1 MMDVSFLSQLDQ
13 AFHRLKGFIF
23 NDKASNLDRTDM
35 VPLAGSDLDVLDQL
49 SVFLPWE
56 SCDDEGLVITR
67 GSSPEHPE
75 GIAFTIEIA
84 PQTGLTDA
92 MEETLIGLA
101 SDVPV
106 GTCFQLSTFATPF
119 VEKKTRALVD
129 ALRLD
134 DAPNANVAHCF
145 EHALLRRKRLLD
157 DLTRTTGRLGVPVR
171 HFRSWVS
178 VVLPFTNPTS
188 DEAKEATLRIRDG
201 MRATLEQS
209 NLFGGFWS
217 RNTLVETASQLLN
230 PAALTA
236 PGFSPLEADP
246 FNGPSQ
252 SVLLPDSTFQVT
264 SRGIE
269 VTCADSQEPT
279 TVVSLGAVRYPRD
292 WSTAQAS
299 FLLGEIDRGGTQLPC
314 PFVVTTL
321 CQTLNAANQ
330 KVMAETHRCRALQM
344 SQTPLATMTP
354 YYHEK
359 AREWTIALDSFKGD
373 GGLALVGH
381 QVLLMPKKSQ
391 APNVMNTARGIAR
404 KVGLELRP
412 LTALHTLGYF
422 SHLPMMAGPLL
433 MADLHKSGLLPRR
446 TVATALRGAPL
457 IAEWQGTGTRGTSG
471 DVKPLL
477 TLVGRRGQLMHVDP
491 FANRAGGY
499 SMTIVGK
506 SGSGKSVVMNNLAF
520 STLSQGGRVWII
532 DVGRSYEKVTA
543 LLDGAFLI
551 FNEES
556 VWDLNPLRLLDVDS
570 EEGLR
575 EAIESVVAIL
585 GELISPQRPLTD
597 FEKSVLLNALT
608 VTAMRAFDAGRTA
621 LLVDLYQ
628 VMQEQNPSGDQRVN
642 DLCIMLLPYIDGPLA
657 KWVNGT
663 GKPLSFTHALTV
675 LELEG
680 LGQHP
685 ALRQAALM
693 TLMVLIGRAMEEN
706 RQQAKL
712 VMIDEAWDLMGA
724 GHAGHFIESGFRRA
738 RKHNGAFVVATQSMA
753 DFFKSESAKA
763 AWDSAD
769 TRLWLRQDIQTVE
782 SLNAQGLFCSDE
794 WFKKTLASLTTVSG
808 SYSEMIVQVGDGPR
822 AVGRLVLDDF
832 MRVLF
837 STHPEEFSAVQA
849 WCKAGATMAMAV
861 EAVAQGHFT
870 PTPDVMKALMNE
882 HAHEGPRHG

>member
-1 MMDVSFLSQLDQ
+1 MMDDSFISRLNQALSTAKSYLLSKKTPNIGRKD
-13 AFHRLKGFIF
+13 
-23 NDKASNLDRTDM
+23 T
-35 VPLAGSDLDVLDQL
+35 VPMSGEDLDILDQL

-56 SCDDEGLVITR
+56 SCDDNGLVITR
-67 GSSPEHPE
+67 GEGPDRPE
-75 GIAFTIEIA
+75 GIAFTIEIT
-84 PQTGLTDA
+84 PQTGLTDT

-101 SDVPV
+101 NDVPV
-106 GTCFQLSTFATPF
+106 GTCFQLSTFASPY
-119 VEKKTRALVD
+119 VEEKTRALLN
-129 ALRLD
+129 ALDLNA
-134 DAPNANVAHCF
+134 APNSSVAHCY
-145 EHALLRRKRLLD
+145 EHAIVRRKSLLD
-157 DLTRTTGRLGVPVR
+157 HLTRETGRLGVPIR
-171 HFRSWVS
+171 HFRSWLS
-178 VVLPFTNPTS
+178 VVLPTPDPAS
-188 DEAKEATLRIRDG
+188 SEAKEMALRLRDG
-201 MRATLEQS
+201 MRATLQQS
-209 NLFGGFWS
+209 NLFGGFWT

-230 PAALTA
+230 PAALTL
-236 PGFSPLEADP
+236 PGFEPLEADP
-246 FNGPSQ
+246 FNSPAE
-252 SVLLPDSTFQVT
+252 SVLFPDSTFQVT
-264 SRGIE
+264 SRGIN
-269 VTCADSQEPT
+269 VTCADSIEPV
-279 TVVSLGAVRYPRD
+279 TVVALSAVRYPRD

-299 FLLGEIDRGGTQLPC
+299 FLLGEIERGGTQLPC
-314 PFVVTTL
+314 PFIVTSL

-359 AREWTIALDSFKGD
+359 AREWSIALESFKGD
-373 GGLALVGH
+373 GGLAFVGH
-381 QVLLMPKKSQ
+381 QVLLMPYKSQ
-391 APNVMNTARGIAR
+391 VSNVMNTARGIAR

-412 LTALHTLGYF
+412 LTTLHTLGYF

-433 MADLHKSGLLPRR
+433 MGDLHKSGLLPRR

-457 IAEWQGTGTRGTSG
+457 IAEWQGTGGRGNTG
-471 DVKPLL
+471 EIKPLL

-491 FANRAGGY
+491 FANTAGGY

-532 DVGRSYEKVTA
+532 DVGRSYEKVTT
-543 LLDGAFLI
+543 LLEGAFLI
-551 FNEES
+551 FNEDS
-556 VWDLNPLRLLDVDS
+556 VWDLNPLRLLAVNT

-575 EAIESVVAIL
+575 EGIESVVAIL
-585 GELISPQRPLTD
+585 GELLSPQRTLSD

-608 VTAMRAFDAGRTA
+608 VTATRAFKENRIP
-621 LLVDLYQ
+621 LLIDLYQ
-628 VMQEQNPSGDQRVN
+628 VMQEQNPSGDQRIN
-642 DLCIMLLPYIDGPLA
+642 DLCIMLRPYIDGPLA

-693 TLMVLIGRAMEEN
+693 TLMVLIGRAMEED
-706 RQQAKL
+706 RQQVKL
-712 VMIDEAWDLMGA
+712 VMIDEAWDLMGS

-782 SLNAQGLFCSDE
+782 SLDAQGLFCSDD

-822 AVGRLVLDDF
+822 SVGRLVLDDF

-837 STHPEEFSAVQA
+837 SSHPEEFSAVQA
-849 WCKAGATMAMAV
+849 WCKQGASMAMAV
-861 EAVAQGHFT
+861 EAVAQGHLHPSPELLNT
-870 PTPDVMKALMNE
+870 LL
-882 HAHEGPRHG
+882 AHHTKEGANHG